1 MTETIRWSCTTG
13 VNSGY
18 ELENQRQ
25 ISEEDFAAIYQETAR
40 EVYEETGT
48 YISAV
53 INQARFVYHEDWG
66 CPAGGEYGYMMT
78 GSCNP
83 AFSDKE
89 AYLAALKLLIGRLK
103 EKLGQK
109 TMLLEIMPASVLYLT
124 ENEKQDD

>member
-1 MTETIRWSCTTG
+1 MTETIKWSCTTG

-18 ELENQRQ
+18 ELEKQECM
-25 ISEEDFAAIYQETAR
+25 SETAFVSIFQDTAR
-40 EVYEETGT
+40 EIYEETGA

-53 INQARFVYHEDWG
+53 ITPARIAYHEAWG

-89 AYLAALKLLIGRLK
+89 AYLAALKRLIGRLK

>member
-53 INQARFVYHEDWG
+53 INPARFVYHEDWG